1 MKSLIPAAKLDRPF
15 GDDGSEPSSLPAQ
28 VSAETLWKSVIGE
41 PGTGVW
47 VVSLDG
53 MILYAND
60 QAAVMFNGAGTRGS
74 DLMGR
79 NIAELYSPDWVR
91 ERLAVLRQV
100 LLQGKPVLV
109 RAIWRGWQ
117 QTSWITYIEGGPEDE
132 PDPPRVSATRPVP
145 ARFFVI
151 TRRAPSDAETTADE
165 GRYQFIESQEVDL
178 GPIDVL
184 TTRELEVLS
193 LVGQGLSTKEIA
205 RCLFRSV
212 KTVDKHR
219 TTIMDKLAVH
229 DRLKLARIASRAGL
243 TLRDAGKSRT

>member
-1 MKSLIPAAKLDRPF
+1 MKSLIPIAKVDRPF
-15 GDDGSEPSSLPAQ
+15 GGDGGEPTSLPAR
-28 VSAETLWKSVIGE
+28 VSAQTLWESVIGE

-53 MILYAND
+53 LILFAND
-60 QAAVMFNGAGTRGS
+60 QAAVMFNGTGTRGTN
-74 DLMGR
+74 LMGK
-79 NIAELYSPDWVR
+79 NITELYSPDWVR

-117 QTSWITYIEGGPEDE
+117 QTSWITYIEGGPADE
-132 PDPPRVSATRPVP
+132 PDPPELNGRPAP

-165 GRYQFIESQEVDL
+165 SRYQFIESQEIDL

-219 TTIMDKLAVH
+219 TTIMDKLAAH